1 MIDQKIALH
10 LVFSLP
16 STMDMRCL
24 AKLSDHWGLSF
35 TAGVGLAAQA
45 LTSGR
50 VGADPASL
58 LAWVTLD
65 PWTLVPIFVNLA
77 VSSRGRSESPTW

>member
-1 MIDQKIALH
+1 MKLLNEEIYMIDQKIALH

-16 STMDMRCL
+16 SSTDMRCL

-65 PWTLVPIFVNLA
+65 PCPHLCKPC
-77 VSSRGRSESPTW
+77 RQ